1 MQTSTTEL
9 PASRKTQ
16 LERETLAML
25 EGKEEKYKP
34 QRSTRQFLQQGTI
47 PSEADGA
54 ESIDWDAPPPYEQS
68 FGNGQRNVSTTVE
81 GMCAAHPK
89 EG

>member
-1 MQTSTTEL
+1 MQTPTTEL
-9 PASRKTQ
+9 RASRKTQ

-25 EGKEEKYKP
+25 EEKDEKYRP
-34 QRSTRQFLQQGTI
+34 QRSTRPFPQQGTI
-47 PSEADGA
+47 PSEANGA

-68 FGNGQRNVSTTVE
+68 FGNDQRNVFTTVE
-81 GMCAAHPK
+81 GMCAAYPK